1 MSEGAIVVLVVAVL
15 ITVCASVVVYKTSKG
30 KPRNWAIFLVLF
42 FLLGIIPAI
51 VYAVVTVA
59 PVVYV
64 LAPAQT
70 EPTAALE
77 KGHAH
82 VQPAAVTATAPATAP
97 AKTAQH

>member
-15 ITVCASVVVYKTSKG
+15 ITVCASVVIFKTQKG

-64 LAPAQT
+64 LAAPAQA
-70 EPTAALE
+70 EPTAAME
-77 KGHAH
+77 KGHVH
-82 VQPAAVTATAPATAP
+82 VAASTSAT
-97 AKTAQH
+97 KTPNQH